1 MLALLFTL
9 KVTLVPGQMVVAVLD
24 EMLTVGVDAE
34 LVKVMVL
41 PVALLVVKQPELL
54 DTMVA

>member
-1 MLALLFTL
+1 MLELLFKP

-41 PVALLVVKQPELL
+41 PVALLVVKQPVLL